1 MKTILIIEDTDFIS
15 ETIATTLRFEGYNTV
30 VADDG
35 MMGLEAIAEHKP
47 DLILCDVSMPR
58 LDGFGV
64 LTELR
69 KNKALG
75 TIPFIFLT
83 AKAEKADMRRG
94 MELGADDYLTKPF
107 TAAEL
112 IAAVTTQIEKQK
124 KVAQHYE
131 EKLEELRGNIS
142 YALPHEFR
150 TALNGILGYS
160 DIIIDI
166 ARLSKAGEAL
176 DADELLEMAAAI
188 KESGRRLHKMTEN
201 FLVYTQIT
209 SIAGKPDAIAE
220 LRKFSVENVGEIIA
234 DIAMIAAR
242 DTSREADLDLH
253 VCEAHLQISSENL
266 YKIMQELLTNA
277 FKFSEAGTTVSI
289 EAVLAD
295 GVYNIRIH
303 DKGRGM
309 SASQIEGI
317 GAYNQ
322 FRRDVYEQQGVGL
335 GLVISKM
342 LTELHDGK
350 FSIEST
356 LNSHTIITVVL
367 PVVAE

>member
-35 MMGLEAIAEHKP
+35 LMGLEAVSEHKP

-64 LTELR
+64 LAELR
-69 KNKALG
+69 KNKELG

-166 ARLSKAGEAL
+166 ARLTKAGEQL
-176 DADELLEMAAAI
+176 DSDELLEMAAAI

-209 SIAGKPDAIAE
+209 SIAGKPEAIAE
-220 LRKFSVENVGEIIA
+220 LRKFSVENVSETIA
-234 DIAMIAAR
+234 DIAIIAAR
-242 DTSREADLDLH
+242 DTNREADLSLSI
-253 VCEAHLQISSENL
+253 CESHLQISSENL
-266 YKIMQELLTNA
+266 YKIMQELLANA
-277 FKFSEAGTTVSI
+277 FKFSEAGTAVTI
-289 EAVLAD
+289 ETTIDNGNYIV
-295 GVYNIRIH
+295 RIH

-309 SASQIEGI
+309 SPDQIEGV

-350 FSIEST
+350 FSIDSEP
-356 LNSHTIITVVL
+356 NSHTTITIVL
-367 PVVAE
+367 PIATL